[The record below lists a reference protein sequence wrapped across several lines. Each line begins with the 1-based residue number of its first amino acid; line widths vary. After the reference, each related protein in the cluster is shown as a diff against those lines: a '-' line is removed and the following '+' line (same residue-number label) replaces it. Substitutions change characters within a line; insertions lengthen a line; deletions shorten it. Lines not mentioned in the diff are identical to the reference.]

1 MNSTAAKRPLANLPP
16 RSWRTKSVASEAWVS
31 DSSPLILLGKIGH
44 LDLLVGSSER
54 LLIPQAVAD
63 EVAAKADGA
72 RLIAELSAE
81 LRVSLVRDLI
91 IPPELLAW
99 DLGPGETQAIACA
112 RQRAARAILDDLEA
126 RRCAAAMDVKTIGT
140 CRTGG
145 ARHTTAESSGRR
157 PSWIDCVKPV
167 CMFPTT

>member
-1 MNSTAAKRPLANLPP
+1 M
-16 RSWRTKSVASEAWVS
+16 S
-31 DSSPLILLGKIGH
+31 DSSPLILLGKIGR

-81 LRVSLVRDLI
+81 PRVSLVRNLI

-99 DLGPGETQAIACA
+99 DLGPGETQVIACA
-112 RQRAARAILDDLEA
+112 RQYAAARAILDDLEA

-140 CRTGG
+140 LGLVARAKHHRRIERAAPVLDRLRETGLYVSHDLM
-145 ARHTTAESSGRR
+145 ARILQEVGEG
-157 PSWIDCVKPV
+157 
-167 CMFPTT
+167 